1 MEGTIVEFRRGRKTK
16 YNTQMIV
23 EVPGF
28 TSKEKASQL
37 INKQLVWTSP
47 GKLKKQIKGTIK
59 TTHGN
64 KGLLRVH
71 FEKGMPGQAI
81 NTKIII
87 S

>member
-1 MEGTIVEFRRGRKTK
+1 MEGKIVEFRRSRRTK

-23 EVPGF
+23 EVPSY
-28 TSKEKASQL
+28 TSKEKSSQL
-37 INKQLVWTSP
+37 VNKQLVWTSP
-47 GKLKKQIKGTIK
+47 GKLKKQIKGTVK

-81 NTKIII
+81 NTKVTF